1 MRGTTPPPPSM
12 LINDHG
18 GGGVEAMG
26 RAARKRKAKTGHAP
40 THSSLPH
47 ASIFSRFLAFHA
59 AVTKSVFWSLC
70 ALCTSP
76 YRFLYTFGEIFVLSL
91 SRREYIFTL
100 FEGGKLAPWEEIKI
114 SPVVL
119 PLPAAVA
126 AVCDVASLQRHPRAL
141 SKEKNGVRVGFHVPS
156 SSACAVRAGYRS
168 SILGSHCVFFV
179 HFLGRGLGMRIA
191 NDGNCPLSVG

>member
-18 GGGVEAMG
+18 GGRRGGNGESG
-26 RAARKRKAKTGHAP
+26 PKEKSQDRP
-40 THSSLPH
+40 CTHSLISAPCIHLQP
-47 ASIFSRFLAFHA
+47 FSRLPCRCDEECWAP
-59 AVTKSVFWSLC
+59 LC
-70 ALCTSP
+70 LCVLLP
-76 YRFLYTFGEIFVLSL
+76 YRFLYTFEKIFVLSL